1 MEQNQKS
8 ENQILSKFY
17 NSCQAFAGIAILWL
31 ILILLLSVIENIFNS
46 ITHGLE
52 SGFFEIMV
60 WSSVLNVLYWLKLL
74 FFLFIVFTAIY
85 FFSAKFARFF
95 FQAFI
100 VFLFIIQLGLLLYFN
115 TSLVPLG
122 ADLYSYSM
130 EDINQTLGA
139 SGGVSFL
146 SVSVFIILT
155 IGVIAALHFLSRR
168 IKLKRIPA
176 ITLPV
181 LSAIYLLSG
190 ISEHNFKPDFQSE
203 FENNLIENK
212 SDYFL
217 KSSYTFLFPEKI
229 EIDIYDDSY
238 IGDFADNEESNIEY
252 EYVDEINYPFLH
264 KDASQDVLSPFF
276 NTGDSPPNIVMLI
289 AEGLGRAFSNEGA
302 YLGSFTPFLDSLSDQ
317 SLSWN
322 NALSQGGRTFA
333 VLPSILGSLP
343 FAKSGFLELEKM
355 PDQLSL
361 LNLLKFNGYQTS
373 FYYSGDASFDRMRQ
387 YLEANDVDEIRDEKT
402 FPKGYLKLPK
412 VNNFS
417 WGYNDKE
424 LFRYYLASRPAIQ
437 NAKPQLNIILTVSTH
452 NNFLINESDK
462 YARVF
467 EQHMNILKFN
477 DSKKL
482 LHRKNRIQYVSILY
496 MDDAIRLF
504 MNEYKKR
511 ADFANTIFIITGDHR
526 MPEIPM
532 STKIDRYHVPMIVY
546 SPLLKRTAR
555 FSSVSS
561 HFDLPPT
568 LLAFLKNNYKIKLPG
583 INSWIGEGLD
593 TSRNFRNLHRIPLIQ
608 NKTDI
613 IDFVMG
619 EYHLNGNDLFKLNP
633 GMDEE
638 RLNDD
643 ARKNQLLNEF
653 NLFKKRNAVI
663 TNGGKIIPD
672 SLYKN
677 YTLPK

>member
-1 MEQNQKS
+1 MEENQKA
-8 ENQILSKFY
+8 ENRILSIFF
-17 NSCQAFAGIAILWL
+17 SAGQAFAGHAVLWL
-31 ILILLLSVIENIFNS
+31 LLMLLLSVIENLFNS
-46 ITHGLE
+46 FTHGLE
-52 SGFFEIMV
+52 SGLFKILA

-74 FFLFIVFTAIY
+74 FFLFIVFTGIY
-85 FFSAKFARFF
+85 FLSAKFARLFI
-95 FQAFI
+95 QVFI
-100 VFLFIIQLGLLLYFN
+100 VLLFIIQLGLLLYFN

-122 ADLYSYSM
+122 ADLYSYSID
-130 EDINQTLGA
+130 DIRQTLGA
-139 SGGVSFL
+139 SGGVNFL
-146 SVSVFIILT
+146 SVGILIGLT
-155 IGVIAALHFLSRR
+155 IGLIVAFYFLPEQ
-168 IKLKRIPA
+168 IKLKRFPA
-176 ITLPV
+176 LTLPV

-190 ISEHNFKPDFQSE
+190 VSEHYIKPDFQSE
-203 FENNLIENK
+203 FENNLVENK

-217 KSSYTFLFPEKI
+217 KSSFTYFFPEKF

-238 IGDFADNEESNIEY
+238 IGDFADNEESISEF
-252 EYVDEINYPFLH
+252 EYVDELNYPFLH
-264 KDASQDVLSPFF
+264 KDASRDVLSPFF
-276 NTGDSPPNIVMLI
+276 KTADSPPNVVMLI

-302 YLGSFTPFLDSLSDQ
+302 YLGSFTPFLDSLSEQ

-322 NALSQGGRTFA
+322 NLLSQGGRTFA

-387 YLEANDVDEIRDEKT
+387 YLEANDIDEIRDEKT
-402 FPKGYLKLPK
+402 FPKGYIKLPE

-437 NAKPQLNIILTVSTH
+437 NAKPQFNIILTVSTH

-467 EQHMNILKFN
+467 EQHMNFLKFN
-477 DSKKL
+477 DSKKIL
-482 LHRKNRIQYVSILY
+482 YRKNRAQFVSILY

-504 MNEYKKR
+504 MNDYKKR
-511 ADFANTIFIITGDHR
+511 PDFANTIFIITGDHR

-568 LLAFLKNNYKIKLPG
+568 ILAFLKSNYKIKLPSL
-583 INSWIGEGLD
+583 NSWIGEGLD

-613 IDFVMG
+613 VDFVMG
-619 EYHLNGNDLFKLNP
+619 DYHLNGNDLFKLNP
-633 GMDEE
+633 AMGEE

-653 NLFKKRNAVI
+653 NLFKKRNSVI
-663 TNGGKIIPD
+663 VNGGKVIPD

>member
-1 MEQNQKS
+1 ME
-8 ENQILSKFY
+8 ENQNTKNRILSKLF
-17 NSCQAFAGIAILWL
+17 SACQAFAGPALLWL
-31 ILILLLSVIENIFNS
+31 FLILLLSVFENIFNS

-52 SGFFEIMV
+52 SGFLEILI
-60 WSSVLNVLYWLKLL
+60 WSFLLTVLYWLKLL
-74 FFLFIVFTAIY
+74 LLLFILFITIY
-85 FFSAKFARFF
+85 FMSEKFARFF
-95 FQAFI
+95 LQTFI
-100 VFLFIIQLGLLLYFN
+100 VLLFIFQLGLLLYFN

-122 ADLYSYSM
+122 ADLYSYSVK
-130 EDINQTLGA
+130 DIRQTLGA
-139 SGGVSFL
+139 SGGVSLL
-146 SVSVFIILT
+146 SVSVLIVLA
-155 IGVIAALHFLSRR
+155 IGVIAALHFLSNR
-168 IKLKRIPA
+168 IKLNRVPA
-176 ITLPV
+176 LLLPV

-190 ISEHNFKPDFQSE
+190 FAEHVIKPEFKSE
-203 FENNLIENK
+203 FENNLVVNK
-212 SDYFL
+212 SDYFFN
-217 KSSYTFLFPEKI
+217 SSYKYFSPEKF

-238 IGDFADNEESNIEY
+238 IGTFDDNQDSNIEY
-252 EYVDEINYPFLH
+252 DYVDEVNYPFLH
-264 KDASQDVLSPFF
+264 KDVSQDVLSPFF
-276 NTGDSPPNIVMLI
+276 RSADSPPNIVMVI

-302 YLGSFTPFLDSLSDQ
+302 YLGSFTPFLDSLSEQ
-317 SLSWN
+317 GLSWSN
-322 NALSQGGRTFA
+322 LLSQGGRTFA

-387 YLEANDVDEIRDEKT
+387 YLEANDIDEIRDEKT
-402 FPKGYLKLPK
+402 FPKGYIKLPE
-412 VNNFS
+412 VNNFT

-424 LFRYYLASRPAIQ
+424 LFRYYLDSRPIIQ
-437 NAKPQLNIILTVSTH
+437 NAKPQFNIILTVSTH

-462 YARVF
+462 YTRVF
-467 EQHMNILKFN
+467 EQHLSALKFS

-482 LHRKNRIQYVSILY
+482 LYRKNRIQFVSILY

-511 ADFANTIFIITGDHR
+511 SDFANTIFIITGDHR

-532 STKIDRYHVPMIVY
+532 STKIDRYHVPMIFY

-555 FSSVSS
+555 FSAVSS

-619 EYHLNGNDLFKLNP
+619 EYHLNGNDLYRLNP
-633 GMDEE
+633 GMGEE
-638 RLNDD
+638 RINDD
-643 ARKNQLLNEF
+643 AKKNQLLNEF

>member
-1 MEQNQKS
+1 MEENQKT
-8 ENQILSKFY
+8 ENRTLSKFFSSSQDY
-17 NSCQAFAGIAILWL
+17 AGLTILWL
-31 ILILLLSVIENIFNS
+31 SLMLLLSAIENIFNG

-74 FFLFIVFTAIY
+74 FFLFIVFTTIY
-85 FFSAKFARFF
+85 FFSAKFARLFL
-95 FQAFI
+95 QALI

-130 EDINQTLGA
+130 EDIKQTLGA

-146 SVSVFIILT
+146 SVGVFIILT
-155 IGVIAALHFLSRR
+155 VGVIAALRFLPGR
-168 IKLKRIPA
+168 IKVKRIPS
-176 ITLPV
+176 LSLLV
-181 LSAIYLLSG
+181 FSAIYLLSG
-190 ISEHNFKPDFQSE
+190 ISENSIKPDFKSE
-203 FENNLIENK
+203 FENNLIVNK

-217 KSSYTFLFPEKI
+217 KSSFTYFFPEKF

-238 IGDFADNEESNIEY
+238 IGSFTDNEESIIEF

-264 KDASQDVLSPFF
+264 KDASRDVLSPFI
-276 NTGDSPPNIVMLI
+276 NIGDSPPNIVMLI

-317 SLSWN
+317 SLAWN
-322 NALSQGGRTFA
+322 NVLSQGGRTFA

-343 FAKSGFLELEKM
+343 FAKSGFLDLKKM

-373 FYYSGDASFDRMRQ
+373 FYYGGDASFDRMRQ
-387 YLEANDVDEIRDEKT
+387 YLVANDVDQIRDEKT
-402 FPKGYLKLPK
+402 FPMGYLKLPEL
-412 VNNFS
+412 NNFS

-424 LFRYYLASRPAIQ
+424 LFRYYLASHPAIQ
-437 NAKPQLNIILTVSTH
+437 NAKPQFNIILTVSTH

-462 YARVF
+462 YAQVF
-467 EQHMNILKFN
+467 EQHMNILRIS

-482 LHRKNRIQYVSILY
+482 SYRKNRIQYVSILY

-555 FSSVSS
+555 FSSISS

-568 LLAFLKNNYKIKLPG
+568 LLAFLKSNYKIKLPS

-619 EYHLNGNDLFKLNP
+619 EYHLNGTDLFKLDS
-633 GMDEE
+633 GMGEE
-638 RLNDD
+638 RLTDD
-643 ARKNQLLNEF
+643 SKKNQLLNEF

-672 SLYKN
+672 SLFKS

>member
-1 MEQNQKS
+1 
-8 ENQILSKFY
+8 
-17 NSCQAFAGIAILWL
+17 
-31 ILILLLSVIENIFNS
+31 
-46 ITHGLE
+46 
-52 SGFFEIMV
+52 
-60 WSSVLNVLYWLKLL
+60 
-74 FFLFIVFTAIY
+74 
-85 FFSAKFARFF
+85 SAKFARFF

>member
-1 MEQNQKS
+1 ME
-8 ENQILSKFY
+8 ENQETENRILSKFFKASQDY
-17 NSCQAFAGIAILWL
+17 AGLAILWL
-31 ILILLLSVIENIFNS
+31 SLMLLLSAIENIFNS

-52 SGFFEIMV
+52 SGFFEILV
-60 WSSVLNVLYWLKLL
+60 WILVLNVLYWLKLL

-85 FFSAKFARFF
+85 FFSEKFARLF

-130 EDINQTLGA
+130 EDIKQTLGA
-139 SGGVSFL
+139 SGGVNFL
-146 SVSVFIILT
+146 SVGVFIILT
-155 IGVIAALHFLSRR
+155 VSVIAALHFLPGR
-168 IKLKRIPA
+168 IKLKRIPSL
-176 ITLPV
+176 TLPV
-181 LSAIYLLSG
+181 LSAISLLSG
-190 ISEHNFKPDFQSE
+190 ISEHSIKPDFKSE
-203 FENNLIENK
+203 FENNLIVNK
-212 SDYFL
+212 SDYFFR
-217 KSSYTFLFPEKI
+217 SSYTYFFPEKF

-238 IGDFADNEESNIEY
+238 IGDFADNEEINIGY

-264 KDASQDVLSPFF
+264 KDASRDVLSSFF
-276 NTGDSPPNIVMLI
+276 NAGDSPPNIVLLI

-302 YLGSFTPFLDSLSDQ
+302 YLGSFTPFLDSLSEQ

-322 NALSQGGRTFA
+322 NVLSQGGRTFA

-361 LNLLKFNGYQTS
+361 LNLLKFNGYETS
-373 FYYSGDASFDRMRQ
+373 FYYGGDASFDRMRQ

-402 FPKGYLKLPK
+402 FPKGYLKLPEL
-412 VNNFS
+412 NNFS

-424 LFRYYLASRPAIQ
+424 LFRYYFASHPAIQ
-437 NAKPQLNIILTVSTH
+437 NAKPQFNIILTVSTH

-462 YARVF
+462 YAQVF
-467 EQHMNILKFN
+467 EQHMNILKFS

-482 LHRKNRIQYVSILY
+482 SYRKNRIQYVSILY

-532 STKIDRYHVPMIVY
+532 STKIDRYHVPMVVY

-555 FSSVSS
+555 FSSISS

-568 LLAFLKNNYKIKLPG
+568 LLAFLKNNYKIKLPS

-619 EYHLNGNDLFKLNP
+619 EYHLNGTDLFKLNP
-633 GMDEE
+633 GMGED
-638 RLNDD
+638 RVNDD
-643 ARKNQLLNEF
+643 VRKNQLLNEF

-663 TNGGKIIPD
+663 VNGGKIIPD
-672 SLYKN
+672 SLFKS